1 MNKRISLLAAALFLA
16 APGAMAANGDWTGW
30 YAGFHA
36 GQGDADADAN
46 TTLGG
51 NWSAE
56 SQALRDEVAAGLSP
70 DLDASGAVYG
80 VQFGYNHQFAS
91 GFVLGAEFDWSKL
104 DIDETRITG
113 PIATTAFPTLTYDY
127 GNAIEL
133 DDKLALKGRIGWASG
148 SHLFSLSV
156 GWVQVDAQA
165 FAGIVS
171 NGNYLKA
178 GVASETLEGTEIG
191 VAYEYDFGNQ
201 WSLRGEWLMADV
213 DSLDFDTEYLPGSS
227 FTSPAYTESVR
238 QNADFETLR
247 IALNYRF

>member
-1 MNKRISLLAAALFLA
+1 MHKRISLLIALSLA
-16 APGAMAANGDWTGW
+16 APAALAANGDWTGW
-30 YAGFHA
+30 YAGVHA
-36 GQGDADADAN
+36 GQGDSDAEAN

-51 NWSAE
+51 QWSVE

-70 DLDASGAVYG
+70 GLDASGSVYG
-80 VQFGYNHQFAS
+80 LQVGYNHQFTS
-91 GFVLGAEFDWSKL
+91 GFVLGAELDWSKL
-104 DIDETRITG
+104 GIDEDRSTG
-113 PIATTAFPTLTYDY
+113 LTPTTTFPSLSYDF

-178 GVASETLEGTEIG
+178 GVGSETLEGTEIG

-213 DSLDFDTEYLPGSS
+213 DSLRFDTGYLPGSS
-227 FTSPAYTESVR
+227 FTSPPYTESVR
-238 QNADFETLR
+238 QEADFETLR
-247 IALNYRF
+247 LALNYRF